1 VGGVISNGGLTI
13 ASTSATRIL
22 TLTNNAATYTGA
34 TTVNGGVLALTNGAS
49 LSSSTALNLAATT
62 TNASFDV
69 SGITASGTAIGSL
82 AGASN
87 SSVVLGAKN
96 LTNGGD
102 STTTTFAG
110 VASGIGGSLTKA
122 GNGTLTLSGVNTY
135 DGDTYVNAGTVK
147 LSGSGAIAAGSGVVV
162 SSGATFDFNSL
173 SRTVD
178 GISGAGAVTLGSATL
193 TVSNS
198 ATNNFSGTLSGS
210 GGLVKVGAGTQFLS
224 GANSYSGGTLV
235 SAGTL
240 SGDTTSLQGNI
251 TNNAATIFSQTTN
264 GSYAATMSGSG
275 ALTKSGA
282 GTLILSTS
290 NSYTGG
296 TSINGGTLKLA
307 NQNAAGTGSVVQTT
321 MASLVEFL
329 STGRMT
335 SAMTVFQYS
344 FADSFEAA
352 GQVTLADAAS
362 SIAVAS
368 GKTVAGSGQFVGSG
382 GLTKRGLGAL
392 TLSASNNFSGP
403 ISVEEGTLELAS
415 VTSSAA
421 GSASSV
427 TVANGATLLL
437 SQNDQVN
444 NSASVTLSGGT
455 ITRASGVSETFGS
468 LNLTASSF
476 IDFGS
481 GTEGNLTF
489 GTYTPSDLLTVNN
502 FFGGNTLIFGSNLTG
517 SIAVGTYDT
526 TSYTSA
532 DGLFTI
538 NSISGGFTTSYSGG
552 NFTITAIPETSTVV
566 AAIGLVGLCL
576 WPLRRRVWSAARRV

>member
-1 VGGVISNGGLTI
+1 
-13 ASTSATRIL
+13 
-22 TLTNNAATYTGA
+22 
-34 TTVNGGVLALTNGAS
+34 
-49 LSSSTALNLAATT
+49 
-62 TNASFDV
+62 
-69 SGITASGTAIGSL
+69 
-82 AGASN
+82 
-87 SSVVLGAKN
+87 
-96 LTNGGD
+96 
-102 STTTTFAG
+102 
-110 VASGIGGSLTKA
+110 
-122 GNGTLTLSGVNTY
+122 
-135 DGDTYVNAGTVK
+135 
-147 LSGSGAIAAGSGVVV
+147 
-162 SSGATFDFNSL
+162 
-173 SRTVD
+173 
-178 GISGAGAVTLGSATL
+178 
-193 TVSNS
+193 
-198 ATNNFSGTLSGS
+198 
-210 GGLVKVGAGTQFLS
+210 
-224 GANSYSGGTLV
+224 
-235 SAGTL
+235 
-240 SGDTTSLQGNI
+240 
-251 TNNAATIFSQTTN
+251 
-264 GSYAATMSGSG
+264 
-275 ALTKSGA
+275 
-282 GTLILSTS
+282 
-290 NSYTGG
+290 
-296 TSINGGTLKLA
+296 
-307 NQNAAGTGSVVQTT
+307 
-321 MASLVEFL
+321 
-329 STGRMT
+329 
-335 SAMTVFQYS
+335 MTVFQYS

-368 GKTVAGSGQFVGSG
+368 GKTLAGSGQFVGSG
-382 GLTKRGLGAL
+382 GVTKRGLGAL

-444 NSASVTLSGGT
+444 NSASVSLSGGT

-468 LNLTASSF
+468 LNLTGSSF

-489 GTYTPSDLLTVNN
+489 GTYTSSDLLTVNN

-566 AAIGLVGLCL
+566 AVIGLMVLCL
-576 WPLRRRVWSAARRV
+576 WPLRRRVWSAARGV